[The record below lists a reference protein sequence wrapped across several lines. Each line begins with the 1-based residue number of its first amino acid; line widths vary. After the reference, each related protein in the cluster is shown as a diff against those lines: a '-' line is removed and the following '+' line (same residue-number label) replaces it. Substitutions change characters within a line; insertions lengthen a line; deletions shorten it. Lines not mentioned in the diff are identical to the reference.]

1 MSTPVQQLFDLSGQ
15 TALVTG
21 GSRGLGLQI
30 AESLGEAGAKIVL
43 TSRKAADLEEAS
55 ADLQAR
61 GIDTRWIAADAS
73 EPAEAQRVVR
83 EAMERVGQID
93 ILVNNA
99 GYGLVG
105 AVEEASLDEVRAQF
119 ETNVIGPLAMLKAV
133 LPAMRARRAG
143 RIINITSVSGLAVWA
158 GTGVYCASKWALE
171 GLTQTLAA
179 EVAELG
185 IKVTNVA
192 PGGLRTRFSAGSKVI
207 VASQI
212 ADYDGLARDAER
224 IMADHAGAEP
234 GDPAKAALAILRVAD
249 ADAPPM
255 HLLLGEDALTYAGY
269 AAAAL
274 QADINAWKDLTLS
287 IGFADA
293 HRTDPA

>member
-1 MSTPVQQLFDLSGQ
+1 MTQTWLISGVSGGLGREIALAALARGD
-15 TALVTG
+15 TVVGTVRKAKDAEAFERLGGHALVLDVTD
-21 GSRGLGLQI
+21 
-30 AESLGEAGAKIVL
+30 
-43 TSRKAADLEEAS
+43 AAAVRD
-55 ADLQAR
+55 
-61 GIDTRWIAADAS
+61 GVAA
-73 EPAEAQRVVR
+73 AEAVTGR
-83 EAMERVGQID
+83 ID

-119 ETNVIGPLAMLKAV
+119 ETNVLGPLAMLKAV

-192 PGGLRTRFSAGSKVI
+192 PGGLRTAFAGGSKVV
-207 VASQI
+207 VADKI

-224 IMADHAGAEP
+224 IMADHAGHEP
-234 GDPAKAALAILRVAD
+234 GDPAKAAQAILAVAD
-249 ADAPPM
+249 AAAPPI
-255 HLLLGEDALTYAGY
+255 HLLLGEDALKY
-269 AAAAL
+269 AAYAHQAL
-274 QADINAWKDLTLS
+274 QADIDAWKDLTLS
-287 IGFADA
+287 IGFDA
-293 HRTDPA
+293 PSPTDPA

>member
-1 MSTPVQQLFDLSGQ
+1 MTKTWLITGVSG
-15 TALVTG
+15 
-21 GSRGLGLQI
+21 GLGRQI
-30 AESLGEAGAKIVL
+30 ALAAIARGDVVFGTV
-43 TSRKAADLEEAS
+43 RKAAD
-55 ADLQAR
+55 
-61 GIDTRWIAADAS
+61 
-73 EPAEAQRVVR
+73 AETFEQVGGHALVLDVTDETAVR
-83 EAMERVGQID
+83 EGVAKAQGVTGGID

-119 ETNVIGPLAMLKAV
+119 ETNVLGPLSMLKAV

-158 GTGVYCASKWALE
+158 GTGAYCASKWALE

-185 IKVTNVA
+185 IKVVNVA
-192 PGGLRTRFSAGSKVI
+192 PGGLRTDFAAGSKTLVRNK
-207 VASQI
+207 I
-212 ADYDGLARDAER
+212 ADYEGLARDAER
-224 IMADHAGAEP
+224 IMADHAGREP
-234 GDPAKAALAILRVAD
+234 GDPAKAALAILHIAD
-249 ADAPPM
+249 VEDPPL

-274 QADINAWKDLTLS
+274 QADIDAWKTTTLS
-287 IGFADA
+287 IGFDA
-293 HRTDPA
+293 

>member
-1 MSTPVQQLFDLSGQ
+1 MTKTWLITGVSG
-15 TALVTG
+15 
-21 GSRGLGLQI
+21 GLGREI
-30 AESLGEAGAKIVL
+30 ALAALARGDTVVGTV
-43 TSRKAADLEEAS
+43 RKAD
-55 ADLQAR
+55 
-61 GIDTRWIAADAS
+61 AADAFRAS
-73 EPAEAQRVVR
+73 GGHALILDVTDEAAVRDGVANAESVT
-83 EAMERVGQID
+83 GQID

-133 LPAMRARRAG
+133 LPAMRARRGG
-143 RIINITSVSGLAVWA
+143 RIINVTSVSGLAVWA

-192 PGGLRTRFSAGSKVI
+192 PGGLRTSFSTGSKAI
-207 VASQI
+207 VADKI

-224 IMADHAGAEP
+224 IMADHAGSEP
-234 GDPAKAALAILRVAD
+234 GDPAKAAQAILAIAD

-255 HLLLGEDALTYAGY
+255 HLLLGEDAFKYAGY
-269 AAAAL
+269 AAAGL
-274 QADINAWKDLTLS
+274 KADIDAWKDLTLS
-287 IGFADA
+287 IGYADGPFAVQED
-293 HRTDPA
+293 HP

>member
-1 MSTPVQQLFDLSGQ
+1 MTKTWMITGVSGGLGREIARAALARGDVVVG
-15 TALVTG
+15 TVRGADAATAFEALGGHALVLDVTD
-21 GSRGLGLQI
+21 
-30 AESLGEAGAKIVL
+30 EAAVTAGV
-43 TSRKAADLEEAS
+43 
-55 ADLQAR
+55 
-61 GIDTRWIAADAS
+61 
-73 EPAEAQRVVR
+73 AEA
-83 EAMERVGQID
+83 EAITGQID

-133 LPAMRARRAG
+133 LPAMRTRRAG

-192 PGGLRTRFSAGSKVI
+192 PGGLRTRFSTGSKAI
-207 VASQI
+207 VARKI

-234 GDPAKAALAILRVAD
+234 GDPVKAAHAILQIAD
-249 ADAPPM
+249 TEAPPM
-255 HLLLGEDALTYAGY
+255 HLLLGEDALKYAGY

-274 QADINAWKDLTLS
+274 QTDIDAWKDLTLS
-287 IGFADA
+287 IGFADVP
-293 HRTDPA
+293 RTDPA

>member
-1 MSTPVQQLFDLSGQ
+1 VGSGARSPWPPSRAATSCSARCARPTPPTPSSCWAAAPWCWTSPTKRPCKAGV
-15 TALVTG
+15 
-21 GSRGLGLQI
+21 
-30 AESLGEAGAKIVL
+30 AEVEAAGA
-43 TSRKAADLEEAS
+43 
-55 ADLQAR
+55 
-61 GIDTRWIAADAS
+61 
-73 EPAEAQRVVR
+73 
-83 EAMERVGQID
+83 ID

-143 RIINITSVSGLAVWA
+143 RIINVTSVSGLAVWA

-192 PGGLRTRFSAGSKVI
+192 PGGLRTSFSTGSKAI
-207 VASQI
+207 VASKI

-224 IMADHAGAEP
+224 IMADHAGSEP
-234 GDPAKAALAILRVAD
+234 GDPAKAAQAILTIAD
-249 ADAPPM
+249 EAAPPL
-255 HLLLGEDALTYAGY
+255 HLLLGEDALKYAGY
-269 AAAAL
+269 AAAGLA
-274 QADINAWKDLTLS
+274 ADIDAWKDLTLS
-287 IGFADA
+287 IGFADGPFA
-293 HRTDPA
+293 

>member
-1 MSTPVQQLFDLSGQ
+1 MTQTWLITGVSG
-15 TALVTG
+15 
-21 GSRGLGLQI
+21 GLGREI
-30 AESLGEAGAKIVL
+30 ALAALARGDTVVGTV
-43 TSRKAADLEEAS
+43 RKAD
-55 ADLQAR
+55 
-61 GIDTRWIAADAS
+61 AADAFRALGGHALILDVTD
-73 EPAEAQRVVR
+73 EAAVRDGVANAESIT
-83 EAMERVGQID
+83 GQID

-143 RIINITSVSGLAVWA
+143 RIINVTSVSGLAVWA

-192 PGGLRTRFSAGSKVI
+192 PGGLRTSFSTGSKAI
-207 VASQI
+207 VASKI

-234 GDPAKAALAILRVAD
+234 GDPAKAAQAILTIAD
-249 ADAPPM
+249 EAAPPL
-255 HLLLGEDALTYAGY
+255 HLLLGEDALKYAGY
-269 AAAAL
+269 AAAGLA
-274 QADINAWKDLTLS
+274 ADIDAWKGLTLS
-287 IGFADA
+287 IGFADGPFA
-293 HRTDPA
+293 

>member
-1 MSTPVQQLFDLSGQ
+1 MTQTWLITGASGGLGREIALAALARGDVVFG
-15 TALVTG
+15 TVRKPEAAAALERLGVRALVLDVTDEAAVRAG
-21 GSRGLGLQI
+21 VAR
-30 AESLGEAGAKIVL
+30 AEAAAGA
-43 TSRKAADLEEAS
+43 
-55 ADLQAR
+55 
-61 GIDTRWIAADAS
+61 
-73 EPAEAQRVVR
+73 
-83 EAMERVGQID
+83 ID

-119 ETNVIGPLAMLKAV
+119 ETNVLGPMAMLKAV

-192 PGGLRTRFSAGSKVI
+192 PGGLRTAFASGSKAV
-207 VASQI
+207 VAGKI
-212 ADYDGLARDAER
+212 ADYDGVARDAER
-224 IMADHAGAEP
+224 IMADHAGHEP
-234 GDPAKAALAILRVAD
+234 GDPVKAAQAILRIAD
-249 ADAPPM
+249 EPAPPL
-255 HLLLGEDALTYAGY
+255 HLLLGEDALKYAGY
-269 AAAAL
+269 AAAGL
-274 QADINAWKDLTLS
+274 QADIDAWKDLTLS
-287 IGFADA
+287 IGFE
-293 HRTDPA
+293 

>member
-1 MSTPVQQLFDLSGQ
+1 MTKTWLITGVSGGLGREIALAALARGDLVFG
-15 TALVTG
+15 TVRKTADADAFERLGGHALVLDVTD
-21 GSRGLGLQI
+21 
-30 AESLGEAGAKIVL
+30 EAAVKEGV
-43 TSRKAADLEEAS
+43 
-55 ADLQAR
+55 LQA
-61 GIDTRWIAADAS
+61 
-73 EPAEAQRVVR
+73 EAVAGR
-83 EAMERVGQID
+83 ID

-133 LPAMRARRAG
+133 LPAMRARRDG
-143 RIINITSVSGLAVWA
+143 RIINVTSVSGLAVWA

-192 PGGLRTRFSAGSKVI
+192 PGGLRTSFSTGSKAI
-207 VASQI
+207 VAGKI

-224 IMADHAGAEP
+224 IMADHAGSEP
-234 GDPAKAALAILRVAD
+234 GDPVKAAQAVLTIAD
-249 ADAPPM
+249 ADTPPL
-255 HLLLGEDALTYAGY
+255 HLLLGEDALKYAGY
-269 AAAAL
+269 AAAGLA
-274 QADINAWKDLTLS
+274 ADIDAWKDLTLS
-287 IGFADA
+287 IGFADGPFA
-293 HRTDPA
+293 TDAK

>member
-1 MSTPVQQLFDLSGQ
+1 MTQTWLITGVSGGLGREIALAAIARGDTVFGTVRKAKDADAFELLGGQ
-15 TALVTG
+15 ALVLDVTD
-21 GSRGLGLQI
+21 
-30 AESLGEAGAKIVL
+30 EAAVRAGVA
-43 TSRKAADLEEAS
+43 
-55 ADLQAR
+55 Q
-61 GIDTRWIAADAS
+61 
-73 EPAEAQRVVR
+73 AEAAAGR
-83 EAMERVGQID
+83 ID

-119 ETNVIGPLAMLKAV
+119 ETNVMGPLAMLKAV
-133 LPAMRARRAG
+133 LPAMRARRGG

-192 PGGLRTRFSAGSKVI
+192 PGGLRTSFGAGSKAI
-207 VASQI
+207 VADKI

-224 IMADHAGAEP
+224 IMADHAGSEP
-234 GDPAKAALAILRVAD
+234 GDPAKAAQAILAIAD
-249 ADAPPM
+249 EAAPPL
-255 HLLLGEDALTYAGY
+255 HLLLGEDALKYAGY
-269 AAAAL
+269 AAAGLA
-274 QADINAWKDLTLS
+274 ADIDTWKDLTLS
-287 IGFADA
+287 IGFADGPFA
-293 HRTDPA
+293 